1 MCDYDVLLQ
10 STMVVLRSIVRSES
24 AVKNREFV
32 ARNAIDPLLSDIV
45 FKNGEVIHVLRS
57 KNDIFQKLST
67 VDRIA
72 KGLCKMS
79 HRNKCLLLL
88 IV

>member
-45 FKNGEVIHVLRS
+45 FKNL
-57 KNDIFQKLST
+57 
-67 VDRIA
+67 
-72 KGLCKMS
+72 
-79 HRNKCLLLL
+79 
-88 IV
+88 

>member
-1 MCDYDVLLQ
+1 MPLLRRSISRSVSCIVLFKTSTNNQMRGCDYDVLLQ

-45 FKNGEVIHVLRS
+45 FKNGSYSCSQE
-57 KNDIFQKLST
+57 
-67 VDRIA
+67 
-72 KGLCKMS
+72 
-79 HRNKCLLLL
+79 
-88 IV
+88 